1 MIIPDRKKIMSFRI
15 CHGRS
20 ALQSSPL
27 RGLDLLAGYINYFSG
42 AVVRTVVQNM
52 RDQLE
57 VKTESESEKPA
68 QDGIKHRNQFDAQIR
83 YLRYSLEIASV
94 SGIVK
99 PLYSDGQTVK
109 DVPECG

>member
-1 MIIPDRKKIMSFRI
+1 M
-15 CHGRS
+15 
-20 ALQSSPL
+20 
-27 RGLDLLAGYINYFSG
+27 LAGYINYFSG